1 MQLDGTA
8 SDDQGSNCNG
18 TVKVVA
24 PHSKQ
29 DPAGEGP

>member
-1 MQLDGTA
+1 VQLDGTA
-8 SDDQGSNCNG
+8 SDDQGSNG
-18 TVKVVA
+18 TVKVAA